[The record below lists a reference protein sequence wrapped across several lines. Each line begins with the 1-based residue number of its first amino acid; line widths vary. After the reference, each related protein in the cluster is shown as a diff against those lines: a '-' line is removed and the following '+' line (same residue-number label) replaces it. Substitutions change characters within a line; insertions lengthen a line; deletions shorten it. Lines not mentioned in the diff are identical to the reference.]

1 MESSAETPP
10 GTLYLVPTWLG
21 EQGGPEQLPAMNL
34 DVVRRIDLWFCENER
49 SARRALRRM
58 DPQLDLHRLE
68 MHRLDKDSTVHE
80 AASMI
85 RSVIAGRDGAV
96 ISEAGMPGIADP
108 GALLVA
114 AAHSAGVRVVPLT
127 GPVSLML
134 TLAASGLNGQCFS
147 FHGYLPV
154 KPHERKQAIKRIEQ
168 MALRNGSAEIF
179 IETPYRNDA
188 LLADLISTCD
198 ASTLLTIGL
207 DVTQPEGWVRTASI
221 KVWKAQGEDLGKR
234 PAVFIIGASRR

>member
-1 MESSAETPP
+1 MESNAEAMP
-10 GTLYLVPTWLG
+10 GTLYLMPTWLG
-21 EQGGPEQLPAMNL
+21 DAGGPEQLPSMNL

-58 DPQLDLHRLE
+58 DPLLDLAHLE
-68 MHRLDKDSTVHE
+68 MHRLDKDSTKPE
-80 AASMI
+80 ADAMI
-85 RSVIAGRDGAV
+85 RFVLNGRDGAV

-114 AAHSAGVRVVPLT
+114 AAHEAGVRVVPLT

-134 TLAASGLNGQCFS
+134 TLAASGLNGQRFS

-154 KPHERKQAIKRIEQ
+154 KTHERKQAIKRIELI
-168 MALRNGSAEIF
+168 ALRTASAEII

-188 LLADLISTCD
+188 LLADIISTCD
-198 ASTLLTIGL
+198 PSTLLTIGS

-221 KVWKAQGEDLGKR
+221 KAWRASGKALGKH
-234 PAVFIIGASRR
+234 PAVFIIGTSTR